1 MVGKMNLWENW
12 RQALQ
17 LCKKEMMKAWI
28 QAVQV
33 IQGGMDAKAMK
44 SLSSVTDDKWKMSQK
59 RSKDSFMP
67 IIGLDDWVHVVAL
80 ALYCDFKMNQF
91 SSSVIFNSMDCSTP
105 GFPVHC
111 QLPEPT
117 QANVLCTGDAIQ
129 PTHPLSSPSPA
140 FVFPSSGSFP
150 MNWFFTSGCQS
161 TGVSASASVLPKNI
175 QD

>member
-1 MVGKMNLWENW
+1 MSQSSSHFTKFTLAMVGKMNLWENW

-80 ALYCDFKMNQF
+80 GLYCDFKMNQF

-111 QLPEPT
+111 QLPDTT
-117 QANVLCTGDAIQ
+117 QSHVYRNGDAIQ
-129 PTHPLSSPSPA
+129 PTHPLSSPSPPT
-140 FVFPSSGSFP
+140 FNFSQHRGLS
-150 MNWFFTSGCQS
+150 NE
-161 TGVSASASVLPKNI
+161 SVLLTRWPKY
-175 QD
+175 